1 MSAPGFW
8 KLENQIY
15 LICYQPPEPLAAL
28 AGGMAEPFPIDPD
41 PVVPDVPD
49 EPMDGLVEEVPGVL
63 VVEVSDVLLQ
73 PERASAATRA
83 SAAAVPVFSLD
94 AYISVSFEKEERLT
108 DCQPVVNL
116 AARLLIET

>member
-1 MSAPGFW
+1 M

-15 LICYQPPEPLAAL
+15 LIWYQPPEPLAAL

-41 PVVPDVPD
+41 PVPD
-49 EPMDGLVEEVPGVL
+49 EPMGGLVEEVPGVL
-63 VVEVSDVLLQ
+63 GVEVSDVLLQ

-94 AYISVSFEKEERLT
+94 GCIGISFEKEERLT
-108 DCQPVVNL
+108 NCQPVVNL
-116 AARLLIET
+116 AGRLLIDT